1 MSFDPGERSMPN
13 SLQKPVRCAVLANET
28 SWHYRDLL
36 RASKELNEHGGAQI
50 ELQAIHFSKI
60 AGGLSSNEPN
70 FNLDADV
77 VFARLMPAGT
87 LEQIVFRMDLLQR
100 LMLSGVC
107 VINPPKATEASVD
120 KYLCLAKLAAAGLPV
135 PDTQVSQTFEQAL
148 LDFERFGGDVV
159 VKPIFGSMG
168 RGIER
173 LTSVAQ
179 AKECFERLL
188 ELGLVIYQQE
198 FIPHDGSDLRL
209 FVIDQR
215 VWAMRREATSGW
227 ITNISQ
233 GGQGFIH
240 EPTDEEIELALRSA
254 RAVGA
259 SIAGVDLVYDNV
271 TGQGRVLE
279 INASVG
285 WKEISRV
292 LEVDF
297 AKEVL
302 LSILATVG
310 RADQFRLH

>member
-1 MSFDPGERSMPN
+1 MSVDPTLHSRKG
-13 SLQKPVRCAVLANET
+13 PVRCAVLATER
-28 SWHYRDLL
+28 SWHFRDLL
-36 RASKELNEHGGAQI
+36 RASKNLKESGRAQI
-50 ELQAIHFSKI
+50 ELQAFGFDRI
-60 AGGLSSNEPN
+60 AGGLMSNEPN
-70 FNLDADV
+70 FNLKADV

-100 LMLSGVC
+100 LERTGVP
-107 VINPPKATEASVD
+107 VINPPKAIEASVD

-148 LDFERFGGDVV
+148 LDFERLGGDVV

-173 LTSVAQ
+173 LTDVTQ
-179 AKECFERLL
+179 AKDCFESLL
-188 ELGLVIYQQE
+188 HQGLVIYQQK

-215 VWAMRREATSGW
+215 VWAMRRKATSGW

-233 GGQGFIH
+233 GGQGFFH
-240 EPTDEEIELALRSA
+240 EPTDKEIDLALRA
-254 RAVGA
+254 AHTVGA
-259 SIAGVDLVYDNV
+259 SIAGVDLIYDQT

-297 AKEVL
+297 AAEVL
-302 LSILATVG
+302 LSIS
-310 RADQFRLH
+310 RASS